1 MDLNTPIISKIIDN
15 WIDEDI
21 GRGDLTSSSITED
34 NGNAYWIAK
43 EEGIFCGVEIIKE
56 IFRKIDLKIS
66 PKFNISDGDKFVKD
80 QKLLEIYG
88 PSKSLLASERISLN
102 IAMHLSGIS
111 TYTKNLTDK
120 LEGTNIKLA
129 DTRKT
134 TPGLRIFEK
143 YAFKCGG
150 GVNHRMGL
158 YDAAMIKENHIA
170 WTDNLKNAVQKIRLN
185 SPFTTHI
192 IIEAENIE
200 QAKEAVLAGAD
211 SVLLDELSPEI
222 IKKNVQELRDLSMN
236 SLKKEVNKNLII
248 EVSGINPEEISK
260 YLIKGI
266 DLISFMRTSS
276 FNFIFINPGPAI
288 SRLLHN
294 FDMLLFLFRR
304 LIKSLEISLGFFLYI
319 LDKLKQTLH

>member
-1 MDLNTPIISKIIDN
+1 MDLNTPTINKIIDN

-21 GRGDLTSSSITED
+21 GRGDLTSPSITEE

-43 EEGIFCGVEIIKE
+43 EGGIFCGVEIIKE
-56 IFRKIDLKIS
+56 IFKKIDLKIS
-66 PKFNISDGDKFVKD
+66 SKFNISDGDQFVKD
-80 QKLLEIYG
+80 QKLLEIHG
-88 PSKSLLASERISLN
+88 PSKSLLASERIGLN

-111 TYTKNLTDK
+111 THTKNLVNK

-170 WTDNLKNAVQKIRLN
+170 WTNNLKNAVQKIRLN

-211 SVLLDELSPEI
+211 SVLLDELSPET
-222 IKKNVQELRDLSMN
+222 IKKSVQELRDLSIN

-248 EVSGINPEEISK
+248 EVSGINPQEISK

-266 DLISFMRTSS
+266 DLISTSS
-276 FNFIFINPGPAI
+276 AITKSNWIDLSMRYIN
-288 SRLLHN
+288 
-294 FDMLLFLFRR
+294 
-304 LIKSLEISLGFFLYI
+304 
-319 LDKLKQTLH
+319 

>member
-21 GRGDLTSSSITED
+21 GRGDLTSPSITEE

-43 EEGIFCGVEIIKE
+43 EGGIFCGVEIIKE
-56 IFRKIDLKIS
+56 IFKKIDLKIS
-66 PKFNISDGDKFVKD
+66 SKFYISDGDEFIKD

-88 PSKSLLASERISLN
+88 PSKSLLASERIGLN

-170 WTDNLKNAVQKIRLN
+170 WTDNLKNAVQKIPPSFAIEYALPFSSVIEGLVR
-185 SPFTTHI
+185 SPLPI
-192 IIEAENIE
+192 SSSI
-200 QAKEAVLAGAD
+200 Q
-211 SVLLDELSPEI
+211 
-222 IKKNVQELRDLSMN
+222 LSMI
-236 SLKKEVNKNLII
+236 LFII
-248 EVSGINPEEISK
+248 GV
-260 YLIKGI
+260 
-266 DLISFMRTSS
+266 F
-276 FNFIFINPGPAI
+276 
-288 SRLLHN
+288 
-294 FDMLLFLFRR
+294 
-304 LIKSLEISLGFFLYI
+304 KST
-319 LDKLKQTLH
+319 KLKNN

>member
-1 MDLNTPIISKIIDN
+1 MDLNTPTISKIIDN

-21 GRGDLTSSSITED
+21 GRGDLTSPSITEE

-66 PKFNISDGDKFVKD
+66 PKFNISDGDQFVKD

-111 TYTKNLTDK
+111 TYTKNLVNK

-170 WTDNLKNAVQKIRLN
+170 WTDNLKNAVQNIRLN

-192 IIEAENIE
+192 IIEAENID

-222 IKKNVQELRDLSMN
+222 IKKNVQELRELSIN
-236 SLKKEVNKNLII
+236 SLQKEVNKNLII
-248 EVSGINPEEISK
+248 EVSGINPLEISK

-266 DLISFMRTSS
+266 DLISTSS
-276 FNFIFINPGPAI
+276 SITKSDWIDLSMRYIN
-288 SRLLHN
+288 
-294 FDMLLFLFRR
+294 
-304 LIKSLEISLGFFLYI
+304 
-319 LDKLKQTLH
+319 

>member
-1 MDLNTPIISKIIDN
+1 VDLNTPIISKIIDN

-21 GRGDLTSSSITED
+21 GRGDLTSSSITEE
-34 NGNAYWIAK
+34 NGNAYWISIV
-43 EEGIFCGVEIIKE
+43 EGIFCGVDIIKK
-56 IFRKIDLKIS
+56 IFRKIDLKSS

-111 TYTKNLTDK
+111 TYTKNLVDK

-143 YAFKCGG
+143 YAFRCGG

-200 QAKEAVLAGAD
+200 QAKEAISAGAD
-211 SVLLDELSPEI
+211 SILLDEFSPET
-222 IKKNVQELRDLSMN
+222 IKKNVQELRDLSTN

-248 EVSGINPEEISK
+248 EVSGINHEEISK

-266 DLISFMRTSS
+266 DLISTSS
-276 FNFIFINPGPAI
+276 SNTKSKWIDLSMRYIN
-288 SRLLHN
+288 
-294 FDMLLFLFRR
+294 
-304 LIKSLEISLGFFLYI
+304 
-319 LDKLKQTLH
+319 

>member
-1 MDLNTPIISKIIDN
+1 VNLNTPTISRIIDD

-21 GRGDLTSSSITED
+21 GRGDLTSVSITEE

-43 EEGIFCGVEIIKE
+43 EEGIFCGVEVIKE
-56 IFRKIDLKIS
+56 IFKKIDLKIS
-66 PKFNISDGDKFVKD
+66 PRFNISDGDKFVKD

-102 IAMHLSGIS
+102 VAMHLSGIS
-111 TYTKNLTDK
+111 TYTKNLVDK
-120 LEGTNIKLA
+120 LKGTNIKLA

-170 WTDNLKNAVQKIRLN
+170 WTDNLKNAVEKIRLN

-211 SVLLDELSPEI
+211 SVLLDEISPEK
-222 IKKNVQELRDLSMN
+222 IKRSIQELRDLSAN
-236 SLKKEVNKNLII
+236 SLKKEVNKNLLI
-248 EVSGINPEEISK
+248 EVSGINPIDISK

-266 DLISFMRTSS
+266 DLISTSS
-276 FNFIFINPGPAI
+276 SITKSNWIDLSMRYIN
-288 SRLLHN
+288 
-294 FDMLLFLFRR
+294 
-304 LIKSLEISLGFFLYI
+304 
-319 LDKLKQTLH
+319 

>member
-1 MDLNTPIISKIIDN
+1 VDLNTPVISKIIDN

-21 GRGDLTSSSITED
+21 GSGDLTSPSTAKE
-34 NGNAYWIAK
+34 NCNAYWIAK
-43 EEGIFCGVEIIKE
+43 EDGTFCGVEIIKE
-56 IFRKIDLKIS
+56 IFKKIDSNIGS
-66 PKFNISDGDKFVKD
+66 KFNISDGDQFFKD

-111 TYTKNLTDK
+111 TYTKNLVNK

-134 TPGLRIFEK
+134 TPGLRLFEK

-170 WTDNLKNAVQKIRLN
+170 WTDNLKNAVKKIRLN
-185 SPFTTHI
+185 SPFTTYI

-211 SVLLDELSPEI
+211 SILLDELSPEI
-222 IKKNVQELRDLSMN
+222 IKKSIQELRDLSMN

-248 EVSGINPEEISK
+248 EVSGINPKEISK

-266 DLISFMRTSS
+266 DLISTSS
-276 FNFIFINPGPAI
+276 SITKSNWIDLSMRYIN
-288 SRLLHN
+288 
-294 FDMLLFLFRR
+294 
-304 LIKSLEISLGFFLYI
+304 
-319 LDKLKQTLH
+319 